1 MDGDYKQRNVNS
13 KKIRKEILEITNSET
28 EVKNAF
34 DGFICILDRSEKR
47 ISELEGMST
56 KISKT
61 VYKYKNGFKNTENN
75 I

>member
-13 KKIRKEILEITNSET
+13 KKIHKEILEITNSET